1 MLGIT
6 YKRLSTDKQRY
17 GVEAQEIEL
26 EAFCKSNG
34 IEVLYRFTDIG
45 SGKDTDR
52 PQLQKALA
60 IAKGLGVKLIVSK
73 LDRLTRNLKD
83 LQEILS
89 SGIEIVVVQFG
100 LECPSILLNLM
111 GSISQ
116 YERELISRRTK
127 EALAAAKARG
137 VKLGDPLVREK
148 QQLAVKANLKRG
160 LASAMKFKD
169 IISLLR
175 GQGLSYEAT
184 ANKMN
189 DMGLRTTRGC
199 LFKANS
205 VRRLA
210 VRLTRQ

>member
-6 YKRLSTDKQRY
+6 YTRLSTDKQKY
-17 GVEAQEIEL
+17 GIEAQEIEL
-26 EAFCKSNG
+26 EAFCKSNA
-34 IEVLYRFTDIG
+34 IEVIYSFSDIG
-45 SGKDTDR
+45 SGKNTDR
-52 PQLQKALA
+52 PQLQKALDM
-60 IAKGLGVKLIVSK
+60 AKGLGVKLIVSK

-83 LQEILS
+83 LQDILS
-89 SGIEIVVVQFG
+89 SGVEIVTTQFG
-100 LECPSILLNLM
+100 LGCPSILLNLM

-127 EALAAAKARG
+127 EALSVAKKNG

-148 QQLAVKANLKRG
+148 QKLAVKANLKRG
-160 LASAMKFKD
+160 LTSAMKFKD
-169 IISLLR
+169 IITLLR
-175 GQGLSYEAT
+175 DQGLSYEAT

>member
-6 YKRLSTDKQRY
+6 YTRLSTDKQTY
-17 GVEAQEIEL
+17 GIEAQKIEL

-34 IEVLYRFTDIG
+34 IEVLYSFSDIG

-52 PQLQKALA
+52 PQLQKALDM
-60 IAKGLGVKLIVSK
+60 AKGLGVKLIVSK

-89 SGIEIVVVQFG
+89 SGIEIVVAQFG

-127 EALAAAKARG
+127 EALAVAKDRG
-137 VKLGDPLVREK
+137 VKLGDPLILEK

-160 LASAMKFKD
+160 LASAMKFQD
-169 IISLLR
+169 IIGLLR